1 MSNSLEGIDKK
12 IFSPVEIEFIHWGRE
27 KEVEVIRSFDIGIMP
42 LEDDEWSRGKC
53 GLKALQYMAVGIPV
67 VASPVGVN
75 KEIIQDGINGY
86 LADTS
91 QEWEDKLKLL
101 LEEEKRRRDIGLKG
115 RETVENHYSLKVNA
129 PRLIKALKEVA
140 EW

>member
-1 MSNSLEGIDKK
+1 
-12 IFSPVEIEFIHWGRE
+12 
-27 KEVEVIRSFDIGIMP
+27 MP

-86 LADTS
+86 LAETS

-101 LEEEKRRRDIGLKG
+101 LEGEERRREIGLKG
-115 RETVENHYSLKVNA
+115 RETVEKHYSLKVNA
-129 PRLIKALKEVA
+129 PHLIKVLKKVA
-140 EW
+140 TGNYLDLICLFLYLIYRFKSSKAM

>member
-1 MSNSLEGIDKK
+1 
-12 IFSPVEIEFIHWGRE
+12 
-27 KEVEVIRSFDIGIMP
+27 MP
-42 LEDDEWSRGKC
+42 LEDNEWERGKC
-53 GLKALQYMAVGIPV
+53 GLKALQYMASGLPV

-86 LADTS
+86 LAETS

-101 LEEEKRRRDIGLKG
+101 LEGEERRREIGLKG

-129 PRLIKALKEVA
+129 PRLIKVLKKVA
-140 EW
+140 GW